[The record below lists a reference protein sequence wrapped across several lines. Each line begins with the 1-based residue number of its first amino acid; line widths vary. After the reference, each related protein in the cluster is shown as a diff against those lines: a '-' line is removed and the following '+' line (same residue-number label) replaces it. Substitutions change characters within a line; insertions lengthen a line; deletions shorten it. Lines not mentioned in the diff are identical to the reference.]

1 MFESLFFEIDITFTG
16 VCDLQIN
23 FGSNK
28 TQQISGFDILDVTKN
43 GLENINYEI
52 EDYEDNIINFKC
64 NNIEITS
71 VSNAKKINIQDL

>member
-1 MFESLFFEIDITFTG
+1 MGT
-16 VCDLQIN
+16 
-23 FGSNK
+23 
-28 TQQISGFDILDVTKN
+28 SGTLA
-43 GLENINYEI
+43 LANINARTNREI